1 MGEVGSIFGGVT
13 VDALRGLA
21 LSLIGRPSD
30 PTMRLALRELAEL
43 ALSMVGG
50 TAIEAD
56 EPRDMLMIGSPSDP
70 VFLELLRR
78 IDIAV
83 QTRFALVHFPA
94 LFLIRSLQL
103 LFGEGKQRTTSP
115 TSGNLA
121 CVNTVGVRSTRE
133 KCRRRRAGCLLR

>member
-50 TAIEAD
+50 TAVEAD
-56 EPRDMLMIGSPSDP
+56 EPRGMLMIGSPSDP
-70 VFLELLRR
+70 RFLELLRR
-78 IDIAV
+78 IDIAGAD
-83 QTRFALVHFPA
+83 TS
-94 LFLIRSLQL
+94 RSCT
-103 LFGEGKQRTTSP
+103 F
-115 TSGNLA
+115 
-121 CVNTVGVRSTRE
+121 
-133 KCRRRRAGCLLR
+133 RRCS